1 MWKYTKSKWLLWWF
15 TCKQE
20 LKLKRIV
27 VIGASS
33 SSKSINRQL
42 ANYAAKSISV
52 DTEIIDL
59 NLNDFEM
66 PIYSEDLQNSLGIP
80 QKALDFKREISES
93 DALVISLA
101 EHNGSYTAAFKN
113 IYDWISV
120 IEADVW
126 CSKPILLLST
136 SNGIRGGKTVLETA
150 HYRFSR
156 DYKFE
161 IPYFSLPSFNKNFDI
176 NEGILDVRL
185 YQDFQA
191 VIIDFENILNGN

>member
-1 MWKYTKSKWLLWWF
+1 M
-15 TCKQE
+15 
-20 LKLKRIV
+20 
-27 VIGASS
+27 
-33 SSKSINRQL
+33 
-42 ANYAAKSISV
+42 
-52 DTEIIDL
+52 
-59 NLNDFEM
+59 
-66 PIYSEDLQNSLGIP
+66 
-80 QKALDFKREISES
+80 
-93 DALVISLA
+93 ISLA

-150 HYRFSR
+150 YNRFSR
-156 DYKFE
+156 DYKYE

-185 YQDFQA
+185 NQDFQA
-191 VIIDFENILNGN
+191 IIIDFENILNGN